1 MVDQTLQVSGG
12 IGGVTAHYEDML
24 TYAQALDRLAREV
37 ADRLGAVQTVAV
49 NGDLLASAPL
59 SPVTAG
65 RVTAQVLASTTGPHG
80 MAVTAARLQAASLSL
95 RVAVTA
101 YRSLDE
107 AQEQLV
113 WLAEAAAAPPA
124 LLLTAGAELPRAVW
138 DIRTGDLEHL
148 LTIPGLTAQ
157 NVLDLLYANPW
168 LVDGVIRDAPLLMG
182 GLAGVVGLAGT
193 ALLSSWTMGTEG
205 SPFPPANLAQSS
217 ADLIAIAGMFGLL
230 RDGTGRAKPAGP
242 PGAPNPRAAPLPDS
256 ISGLFDGIGSL
267 GREPGT
273 ARVFA
278 VTGDDGVRRWV
289 VQLPGT
295 QEWSPAAGE
304 NPVDLTNNLR
314 LMAGQQTAQNDA
326 IRDAMRQ
333 AGIARGEPVL
343 LAGHSQGG
351 ITAAS
356 LAADTA
362 TRAEFT
368 ITHVVTGG
376 SPIAGFDI
384 PPDVTVLAV
393 EHEQDA
399 VPRLDGADNPDRP
412 TWATVVRDPTG
423 LVTRN
428 GGPVDTTMESH
439 DTAAYADTGH
449 LIDASSDPSLAAVRT
464 TIAPFLIREPAA
476 ATVQVFHMTRSPG

>member
-1 MVDQTLQVSGG
+1 
-12 IGGVTAHYEDML
+12 
-24 TYAQALDRLAREV
+24 
-37 ADRLGAVQTVAV
+37 VQTVAV

-65 RVTAQVLASTTGPHG
+65 RVTAQVVASTTGPHG

-124 LLLTAGAELPRAVW
+124 VLLTAGAELPRALW

-148 LTIPGLTAQ
+148 LTIPGLTVQ

-182 GLAGVVGLAGT
+182 GLAGVAGLAGT

-217 ADLIAIAGMFGLL
+217 ADLVAIAGMFGLL
-230 RDGTGRAKPAGP
+230 RDGTGQAKPAGP
-242 PGAPNPRAAPLPDS
+242 PGAPDPERVAMPDS
-256 ISGLFDGIGSL
+256 VAALFTGIGSL
-267 GREPGT
+267 AEKPAT
-273 ARVFA
+273 VRVFA
-278 VTGDDGVRRWV
+278 VNGADGVRRWV

-295 QEWSPAAGE
+295 QEWSPVAGE
-304 NPVDLTNNLR
+304 NPVDLANNLR
-314 LMAGQQTAQNDA
+314 LVAGQQTAQNDA

-333 AGIARGEPVL
+333 AGIGPGEPVL

-351 ITAAS
+351 ISAAS
-356 LAADTA
+356 LAADNA

-368 ITHVVTGG
+368 ITHVVSGG

-384 PPDVTVLAV
+384 PPDITVLSL

-412 TWATVVRDPTG
+412 TWTTVTRDPTG
-423 LVTRN
+423 VPMRK
-428 GGPVDTTMESH
+428 GGSVDAIMESH
-439 DTAAYADTGH
+439 GTAIYADTGQ
-449 LIDASSDPSLAAVRT
+449 LVDSSPEPSLAATR
-464 TIAPFLIREPAA
+464 ASLDPFLTNDASA
-476 ATVQVFHMTRSPG
+476 ATVQDFRMIRSTG